1 MDTPSNLR
9 LATPA
14 DLPDLLPLFRAYQE
28 HYGQLTTAGEE
39 QTRALLADLLADPAA
54 GFVALAHRGDQLVG
68 FAAVYL
74 TISGLIAQRIAH
86 LGDLYV
92 IPEGRRHGIGT
103 ALFDAVSLEARRR
116 DIGLVRWLAV
126 SGDAE
131 LNAWYRRLIPPLG
144 RFELY
149 LRPTGDPLA
158 PNTASAP
165 LA

>member
-1 MDTPSNLR
+1 MDAPPNLR

-39 QTRALLADLLADPAA
+39 QTRALLADLLADPSA
-54 GFVALAHRGDQLVG
+54 GFVALAHRGNQLVG

-92 IPEGRRHGIGT
+92 IPEFRRHRVGT
-103 ALFDAVSLEARRR
+103 ALFDAVALEARRR
-116 DIGLVRWLAV
+116 DINLVRWLAV
-126 SGDAE
+126 AGDTE
-131 LNAWYRRLIPPLG
+131 LNAWYRRLVPPLG
-144 RFELY
+144 SFELY
-149 LRPTGDPLA
+149 LRPTGTPQAADTAPDPLA
-158 PNTASAP
+158 
-165 LA
+165 